1 MPSQGYGTIG
11 LKPAIISE
19 LQKDTDEYYPGMFL
33 PSALIIMMNEIKR
46 KYYTVGMYN
55 IKIDFSG
62 RYTYLTVRSDVK
74 EWFEA
79 NYEILKEKYEKK
91 YRANNFTKFAS
102 IFMLNMFESKAV
114 SQNNIIK
121 LKEADFAWLVSEYN
135 QRKKE
140 YETEYGVKTFEHF
153 ADVFLKELLERINS
167 AKKILTL

>member
-1 MPSQGYGTIG
+1 MPSKGYGTIG
-11 LKPAIISE
+11 LKPAIISK

-62 RYTYLTVRSDVK
+62 RYTSLTVRSDVK
-74 EWFEA
+74 EWFEE

-121 LKEADFAWLVSEYN
+121 IKEADFTWLVSEYN

-140 YETEYGVKTFEHF
+140 YETKYGVKTFEYF
-153 ADVFLKELLERINS
+153 ADVFLKELLDRINS

>member
-19 LQKDTDEYYPGMFL
+19 LQKDADEYYPGMFL

-62 RYTYLTVRSDVK
+62 RYTSLTVRSDVK

-121 LKEADFAWLVSEYN
+121 LKEADFTWLISEYN
-135 QRKKE
+135 QRKRE
-140 YETEYGVKTFEHF
+140 YETEYGVKTFERF
-153 ADVFLKELLERINS
+153 ADVFLKDLLERINS

>member
-11 LKPAIISE
+11 LKPAIISK

-62 RYTYLTVRSDVK
+62 RYTSLTVRSDVK
-74 EWFEA
+74 EWFEE
-79 NYEILKEKYEKK
+79 NYEVLKEKYERK

-121 LKEADFAWLVSEYN
+121 LKEADFTWLISEYT

-140 YETEYGVKTFEHF
+140 YETKYGVKTFERF
-153 ADVFLKELLERINS
+153 ADMFLKDLLERINS

>member
-11 LKPAIISE
+11 LKPAIISK
-19 LQKDTDEYYPGMFL
+19 LQNATEEYYPGMFL

-46 KYYTVGMYN
+46 EYYTVGMYSL
-55 IKIDFSG
+55 KIDFSG
-62 RYTYLTVRSDVK
+62 RYTSLTVRSDVK
-74 EWFEA
+74 KWFEE

-102 IFMLNMFESKAV
+102 IFMLNMFESKV
-114 SQNNIIK
+114 TSENNVIRI
-121 LKEADFAWLVSEYN
+121 KEADFSWLISEYE

-140 YETEYGVKTFEHF
+140 YETKYGVKTFERF

-167 AKKILTL
+167 AKKVLTL

>member
-11 LKPAIISE
+11 LKPAIIST
-19 LQKDTDEYYPGMFL
+19 LQKSTDEYYPGMFL

-46 KYYTVGMYN
+46 EYYEVGMHN

-62 RYTYLTVRSDVK
+62 RYTSLTVRSDVK
-74 EWFEA
+74 IWFEE
-79 NYEILKEKYEKK
+79 NYKILKEKYEKK
-91 YRANNFTKFAS
+91 YKANNFTKFAS
-102 IFMLNMFESKAV
+102 IFMLNIFESKAV

-121 LKEADFAWLVSEYN
+121 LKEADFNWLKSEYS

-140 YETEYGVKTFEHF
+140 YELKYGIRTFEQF
-153 ADVFLKELLERINS
+153 ADMFLKELLERINS